1 MTHLYCTSSISTDDF
16 IKRLRS
22 IDSTKLPRLRGI
34 LKNDFEILQ
43 RGFVSFS
50 EKCSEKSEVC
60 RYWDG
65 LIKLSTL
72 LKSLIA
78 CDRNGDWEEHLQTEQ
93 KLLPVFREKDNI
105 NYLRYASFYA
115 EKMRKLTIEY
125 PDIYKEFMK
134 GKFDVKTQIGN
145 FNGVSPD
152 MNLEQTIQRSK
163 TSAAGIIGQTRQLS
177 YVTE

>member
-1 MTHLYCTSSISTDDF
+1 MLSKSEADC
-16 IKRLRS
+16 KRYFE
-22 IDSTKLPRLRGI
+22 KC
-34 LKNDFEILQ
+34 KNDIEILQ
-43 RGFVSFS
+43 QDFVFFS

-65 LIKLSTL
+65 LINLSTL

-78 CDRNGDWEEHLQTEQ
+78 CDRNGDWEGHLQTEQ

-115 EKMRKLTIEY
+115 EKMRKLPIEY

-163 TSAAGIIGQTRQLS
+163 KSAAGIIGQTRQ
-177 YVTE
+177 YHM